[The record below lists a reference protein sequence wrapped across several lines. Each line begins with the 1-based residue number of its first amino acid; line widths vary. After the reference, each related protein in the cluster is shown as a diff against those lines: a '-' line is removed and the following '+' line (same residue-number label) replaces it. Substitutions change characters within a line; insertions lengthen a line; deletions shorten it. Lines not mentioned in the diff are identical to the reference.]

1 MRIMMTP
8 QEMYDAANFMRA
20 RLEAITSEMND
31 LKNRVDDTMSR
42 WEGKAKDAYCPM
54 FAQAHTQ
61 VQNALTESITGL
73 SQAIDE
79 SARAIE
85 ETDASIAGAFKG

>member
-8 QEMYDAANFMRA
+8 SEMYDAANFMRQK
-20 RLEAITSEMND
+20 LEAITSEMND
-31 LKNRVDDTMSR
+31 LRNRVDDTASR
-42 WEGKAKDAYCPM
+42 WEGKAKDAFVPM
-54 FAQAHTQ
+54 FSEAHTQ
-61 VQNALTESITGL
+61 VQNALYESITGL
-73 SQAIDE
+73 STALDE